1 MMVVMVVLVYEF
13 QIVALAL
20 VFSIM
25 VLKINIYELISLT
38 RPVLS
43 FSCCYSETRAHV
55 AQADLELNM

>member
-1 MMVVMVVLVYEF
+1 MVLVDEF

-43 FSCCYSETRAHV
+43 FSCYSETRAHV